1 MDCMVIFYP
10 LALFVVTKQF
20 DTLDTTGP
28 AAATVVV
35 VVVVVVVIAFPML
48 IDFLFLTL

>member
-1 MDCMVIFYP
+1 MVIFYP
-10 LALFVVTKQF
+10 LALLVVTKQF

-35 VVVVVVVIAFPML
+35 VVVVVAVVVIAFPML